1 MHHEGQIRLVE
12 AHAQSGGGHQRPD
25 PVGLEILLQALA
37 LGGVGLPRVG
47 GHLHAHRTQV
57 LSDLLRRRDRQA
69 VDDAA
74 AMSVA
79 DIGGQPGQ
87 A

>member
-1 MHHEGQIRLVE
+1 MHHEGQVRLVE

-47 GHLHAHRTQV
+47 GHLRARRTQV
-57 LSDLLRRRDRQA
+57 LSDLLSRRDRQA

-74 AMSVA
+74 AVSVA